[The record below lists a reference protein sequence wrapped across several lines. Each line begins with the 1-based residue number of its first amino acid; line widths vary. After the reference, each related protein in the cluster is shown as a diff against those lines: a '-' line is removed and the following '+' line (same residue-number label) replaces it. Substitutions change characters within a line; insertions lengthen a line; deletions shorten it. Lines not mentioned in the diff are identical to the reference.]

1 MHPASVLGLTKNEV
15 DGWGE
20 FVTYH
25 YCSSPLLA
33 SVVEPHRPATPRH
46 FPVPAYPFPFRGGG
60 GGGDVDTWVADAE
73 YMQNQIYQSASRK
86 SERVDPTM
94 DDGVGNDATTQRRR
108 RNGNKGWKGKRV
120 MLERVAAFVVNAPLQ
135 YQAIERYNN
144 Q

>member
-1 MHPASVLGLTKNEV
+1 
-15 DGWGE
+15 
-20 FVTYH
+20 
-25 YCSSPLLA
+25 
-33 SVVEPHRPATPRH
+33 
-46 FPVPAYPFPFRGGG
+46 
-60 GGGDVDTWVADAE
+60 
-73 YMQNQIYQSASRK
+73 MQNQIYQSASRK
-86 SERVDPTM
+86 SERVEPTM